1 MVPASVPI
9 LKEKRTHHST
19 LSVMSDYVVMP
30 PQILPANKYVTLS
43 IGNLFFVDQ
52 VPFFATISD
61 HIKFTTAEHILS
73 RQI

>member
-1 MVPASVPI
+1 
-9 LKEKRTHHST
+9 
-19 LSVMSDYVVMP
+19 MSDYVVMP